1 MNALD
6 PKHIGRFIL
15 LIFIQG
21 FFLAN
26 AALFDGLAIPFLYV
40 FILLKLPI
48 DMNKVA
54 LLLICFVTGIAIDL
68 FYHTLGLHAAACV
81 LLGFV
86 RPGILNALQP
96 RDGYDAGA
104 SISIS
109 NMGFGWFFTYSLAL
123 IFVHHFYLF
132 FLEIFSFSYIPRT
145 ILKVLLSSVY
155 TFILILLVHLIF
167 GKKR

>member
-1 MNALD
+1 MSGLD
-6 PKHIGRFIL
+6 PKHIGRFFL
-15 LIFIQG
+15 LIFLQG
-21 FFLAN
+21 FFLVN

-40 FILLKLPI
+40 FIILKLPVDI
-48 DMNKVA
+48 NRV
-54 LLLICFVTGIAIDL
+54 LLLVICFISGLSVDL

-81 LLGFV
+81 LMGFI

-104 SISIS
+104 SIGIS
-109 NMGFGWFFTYSLAL
+109 SMGFGWFFIYSVAL
-123 IFVHHFYLF
+123 IFAHHFYLF

-145 ILKVLLSSVY
+145 LLKVFLSTAY

-167 GKKR
+167 SKRR